1 MSIFPKNDP
10 EVSRVMMSITS
21 FPVVEKEKIIK
32 ETLEKMSFFKIGIT
46 CIVDNKS
53 KLLGLITDGDIR
65 RMLLNIQKPLSALFM
80 EDVNDHMTLNPFT
93 IYPETKFSEAIS
105 LMEQKKI
112 WDLPVVDKN
121 QKLVGLFHLHPAV
134 DFLIKSSKFKKEV
147 IR

>member
-1 MSIFPKNDP
+1 
-10 EVSRVMMSITS
+10 
-21 FPVVEKEKIIK
+21 
-32 ETLEKMSFFKIGIT
+32 
-46 CIVDNKS
+46 
-53 KLLGLITDGDIR
+53 
-65 RMLLNIQKPLSALFM
+65 MLLNIQKPLSALFM

-121 QKLVGLFHLHPAV
+121 HKLVGLFHLHPAV
-134 DFLIKSSKFKKEV
+134 DFLIKSLKSEKEV